1 MLQQVLVA
9 VIVFAAAC
17 YAVWRL
23 PGTATRLKMADGLA
37 RLLPG
42 AAGQWFGKIAARQ
55 RALLTGGGCG
65 ACGGSATSS
74 SLRTSGTARPRR

>member
-1 MLQQVLVA
+1 MLEQLLVGL
-9 VIVFAAAC
+9 IVVAAAA

-23 PGTATRLKMADGLA
+23 PGTATRLKMAEGLA

-42 AAGQWFGKIAARQ
+42 AAGQRFGKVAARQ